1 MVLGE
6 VAVLGK
12 LEEALQVLNNLKN
25 PIQEGVSV
33 LNVLN
38 FCRGLPLSLRLCVKN
53 LRLEKKEM
61 MEERESLNLLP
72 KNYDYNIVVLME
84 SIIFLQV
91 KRDLLRRVG
100 RAVDRDV
107 VIASSS
113 LRLPL
118 NKVTTS
124 SDSCN
129 QHDKVLC

>member
-1 MVLGE
+1 M
-6 VAVLGK
+6 
-12 LEEALQVLNNLKN
+12 
-25 PIQEGVSV
+25 
-33 LNVLN
+33 
-38 FCRGLPLSLRLCVKN
+38 KN

-61 MEERESLNLLP
+61 MEDRESLNLLP

-118 NKVTTS
+118 DKVTTS
-124 SDSCN
+124 DAYN
-129 QHDKVLC
+129 QPGGL